1 MTYFKKILAIVALFA
16 IEAAHAKQIGKK
28 AITTTPSVT
37 TSMPAPM
44 PTSEIPRTQKSTA
57 SRANRP
63 VTQPTQQQPINFEQL
78 YNQVKYAKN
87 AWDYK
92 TQLLSDAFVN
102 QLLKDAQ
109 AARIS
114 KDDLNFLF
122 MLARACH
129 AQFIGPKKD
138 IDILTDLIEQQ
149 KANIDIFS
157 KQGIVYENI

>member
-1 MTYFKKILAIVALFA
+1 MINFKKRLAIVTLFSIGA
-16 IEAAHAKQIGKK
+16 THAKQVGKK

-44 PTSEIPRTQKSTA
+44 PTPEMPRTQKSTA
-57 SRANRP
+57 SKTNRP
-63 VTQPTQQQPINFEQL
+63 VNQPTQQQPTNLEQL

-87 AWDYK
+87 AWDSK
-92 TQLLSDAFVN
+92 NQLLSDAFVN

-114 KDDLNFLF
+114 IQHLDVLF
-122 MLARACH
+122 MLAIACH